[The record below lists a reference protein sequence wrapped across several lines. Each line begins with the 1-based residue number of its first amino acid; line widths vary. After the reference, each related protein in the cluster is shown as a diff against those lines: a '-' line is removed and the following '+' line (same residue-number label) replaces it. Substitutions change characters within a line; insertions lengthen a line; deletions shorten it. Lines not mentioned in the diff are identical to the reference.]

1 MGLTRQIEQLEREL
15 AQARTAVRAQVLAFD
30 DLLRAKLA
38 SPVALIVAVGTGFV
52 LGQTASA
59 APAAPAAT
67 RWARLA
73 LVLEQIRLASSLE
86 TSLTGLLRGV

>member
-15 AQARTAVRAQVLAFD
+15 AQARSIVRAQVLAFD
-30 DLLRAKLA
+30 DLLRARLA

-59 APAAPAAT
+59 APAPAT

-73 LVLEQIRLASSLE
+73 LLLEQIRLASSLE
-86 TSLTGLLRGV
+86 TSLTGLLRGA